1 MKKILLTL
9 LFAAIGIGASYSQA
23 KQITPELSDKATNFI
38 IASDLGRNGYYDQKP
53 IARIMGEVASE
64 VDAEFV
70 VLAGDPIHFGG
81 VASVNDPLWMTNY
94 ELIYDHPELMLD
106 WFTIMGNHEYN
117 GNTQA
122 VLDYANVSRRWN
134 APGRYY
140 AKSMEVEAGDSCLIL
155 FIDTTPLIDKYRN
168 SPEKYPDAVKQ
179 DMNAQLSWI
188 DSQLKSSKAKWKI
201 VIGHHPV
208 YAYTPKDKS
217 ERDDMQARLAPML
230 EKYGVD
236 AYFCG
241 HIHNFQHIQPKGS
254 KVDYIVNSSASLS
267 RKVQPI
273 DGTIFCNP
281 DPGFTVCSITKS
293 AIEFLMI
300 NQKQEVVY
308 RYSIGK

>member
-1 MKKILLTL
+1 MKKVILSLLLALTGIT
-9 LFAAIGIGASYSQA
+9 AISAQD
-23 KQITPELSDKATNFI
+23 KQIMPELSSKATNFI

-53 IARIMGEVASE
+53 IARIMGQVAGE
-64 VDAEFV
+64 IDAEFV
-70 VLAGDPIHFGG
+70 ALAGDPIHFGG

-122 VLDYANVSRRWN
+122 VLDYSKVSRRWR

-140 AKSMEVEAGDSCLIL
+140 AKSMEVEGGDSCLLL
-155 FIDTTPLIDKYRN
+155 FIDTTPLMDKYRN
-168 SPEKYPDAVKQ
+168 NPEKYPDAVGQ
-179 DMNAQLSWI
+179 DMNLQLAWI
-188 DSQLKSSKAKWKI
+188 DSQLKASKAKWKI

-208 YAYTPKDKS
+208 YAFTPKDQS
-217 ERDDMQARLAPML
+217 ERDDMQARLAPIL
-230 EKYGVD
+230 ERNGVD

-273 DGTIFCNP
+273 EGTLFCNP
-281 DPGFTVCSITKS
+281 DPGFTVCSVTKS
-293 AIEFLMI
+293 GIEFLMI